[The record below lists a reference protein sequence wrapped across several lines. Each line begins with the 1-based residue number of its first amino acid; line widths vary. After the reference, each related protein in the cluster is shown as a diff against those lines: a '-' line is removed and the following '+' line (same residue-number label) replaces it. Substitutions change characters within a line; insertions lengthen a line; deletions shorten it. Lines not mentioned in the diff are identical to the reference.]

1 MTAIKERQL
10 TAQRI
15 SKLMYF
21 THTSNKEVADKCG
34 ISPGAVSL
42 KKTGRRSFHGRELAI
57 LVNLFRDKGMNVDLD
72 YLVGLP
78 DAPPDAP
85 SPTYTPKENALFQVG
100 A

>member
-72 YLVGLP
+72 YFVGL
-78 DAPPDAP
+78 PDAP

>member
-1 MTAIKERQL
+1 MTATDERQL
-10 TAQRI
+10 TAQRV
-15 SKLMYF
+15 SRLVYF
-21 THTSNKEVADKCG
+21 THTTNKEIADKCG

-57 LVNLFRDKGMNVDLD
+57 LVNNFRDKGMNVNID

-78 DAPPDAP
+78 DAP
-85 SPTYTPKENALFQVG
+85 SPTYAPKEKTLFQVG